1 MLMTREQAAQKIQSG
16 ATLYLAGDQALLDSL
31 PKGNWIGGTI
41 PYFMDKQGGT
51 HSRELIFV
59 SEQDPC
65 VSGSSVRWYDVG
77 ELPSIA
83 SDSPDHGFSV
93 IILPATSQ
101 AHVRYA
107 QDSPDYPGLF
117 MKNIVGWVSGVDLA
131 DLGKLA
137 PRIYDGT
144 SGKSYSEG
152 CVALHATLP
161 EDKMVSVGI
170 VNCFEQGDGDVITF
184 AQDGFDVGQALVN
197 GEPRDFAEYLTANQI
212 DVRLPLV
219 ADYNGEKINASIQ
232 SIDQDGRKVTLY
244 APVFRGVEYRIAAP
258 VANYVEEFSRQLP
271 QTVSSPEF
279 SCNCILNFLYSELE
293 GKRTGELIGPVTFG
307 EVAYQLLNQTM
318 VYLQIEDM
326 PT

>member
-16 ATLYLAGDQALLDSL
+16 ATLYLAGDQALLGSL

-41 PYFMDKQGGT
+41 PYFMDKQGVT
-51 HSRELIFV
+51 HSRDLIFV
-59 SEQDPC
+59 SKQDHC
-65 VSGSSVRWYDVG
+65 VSGSHVRWYDVDA
-77 ELPSIA
+77 LPSIA
-83 SDSPDHGFSV
+83 SDSPDHRFNV

-131 DLGKLA
+131 DLGK
-137 PRIYDGT
+137 
-144 SGKSYSEG
+144 
-152 CVALHATLP
+152 VA
-161 EDKMVSVGI
+161 
-170 VNCFEQGDGDVITF
+170 
-184 AQDGFDVGQALVN
+184 
-197 GEPRDFAEYLTANQI
+197 PRDFAAYLTANQI

-219 ADYNGEKINASIQ
+219 ADYNGEKINASIH
-232 SIDQDGRKVTLY
+232 SIDQDAHKVTLY

-271 QTVSSPEF
+271 RTVRSPEF

-293 GKRTGELIGPVTFG
+293 GKRTGELIGPVTSG

>member
-1 MLMTREQAAQKIQSG
+1 MLMTREQVAEKIRAG
-16 ATLYLAGDQALLDSL
+16 ATLYLAGDQALLDGL

-41 PYFMDKQGGT
+41 PYFMDTQGGT

-59 SEQDPC
+59 SEQDAC
-65 VSGSSVRWYDVG
+65 VVASQVRWYDVDA
-77 ELPSIA
+77 LPSIA

-117 MKNIVGWVSGVDLA
+117 MKNIVGWVAGVDLV
-131 DLGKLA
+131 DLGTVA
-137 PRIYDGT
+137 PRVYDGT
-144 SGKSYSEG
+144 TGTSYSEG

-161 EDKMVSVGI
+161 DTKMVSVGI
-170 VNCFEQGDGDVITF
+170 VNCFVQGDGDSIGF
-184 AQDGFDVGQALVN
+184 AEDGFTVGQALIN
-197 GEPRDFAEYLTANQI
+197 GQPRDFAEYLGSSHI
-212 DVRLPLV
+212 DLRLPLV
-219 ADYNGEKINASIQ
+219 ADYNGEKINVSIQ
-232 SIDQDGRKVTLY
+232 SVDADAHRVTLY
-244 APVFRGVEYRIAAP
+244 APVFRGVEYRVAAP
-258 VANYVEEFSRQLP
+258 VSNYVEAFSRHLP
-271 QTVSSPEF
+271 QAVKHPEF